1 MGSSKADTFDD
12 LAYCNIMSAFPATA
26 ADGKNVLAAVNEVT
40 LLRDVLVREIR
51 ALGALYVVGKRRPI
65 SELPEDKQIQ
75 IREAYANTGWASDY
89 CVEMQGV
96 FTSQRLA
103 EDTCKS
109 KGANWFYTRLP
120 IDSCLPDEVVF
131 GEWAHQFPGS
141 DATELYENL
150 RAATV
155 AMPVSQ
161 LRLLEEEAARLLEII
176 KSARSTT
183 ENSP

>member
-1 MGSSKADTFDD
+1 
-12 LAYCNIMSAFPATA
+12 MSAFPATA
-26 ADGKNVLAAVNEVT
+26 ADGKRLLASVNEVT

-65 SELPEDKQIQ
+65 SELPEDKQVQ
-75 IREAYANTGWASDY
+75 VRAAYADTGWASDY
-89 CVEMQGV
+89 CVEIQGV
-96 FTSQRLA
+96 FTSLGLA
-103 EDTCKS
+103 DQACKER
-109 KGANWFYTRLP
+109 GTNWFYTKVP
-120 IDSCLPDEVVF
+120 IDSVLPDEVVF

-155 AMPVSQ
+155 AVPVSQ
-161 LRLLEEEAARLLEII
+161 LRVLEEEATRLLQII
-176 KSARSTT
+176 KSARNTT

>member
-1 MGSSKADTFDD
+1 
-12 LAYCNIMSAFPATA
+12 MSAFPATA
-26 ADGKNVLAAVNEVT
+26 ADGKRLLASVNEVT

-65 SELPEDKQIQ
+65 SELPEDKQMQ
-75 IREAYANTGWASDY
+75 VRAAYADTGWASDY
-89 CVEMQGV
+89 CVEIQGV
-96 FTSQRLA
+96 FTSLGLA
-103 EDTCKS
+103 DQACKER
-109 KGANWFYTRLP
+109 GTNWFYTKVP
-120 IDSCLPDEVVF
+120 IDSVLPDEVVF

-155 AMPVSQ
+155 AVPVSQ
-161 LRLLEEEAARLLEII
+161 LRVLEEEATRLLQII
-176 KSARSTT
+176 KSARNTT

>member
-1 MGSSKADTFDD
+1 
-12 LAYCNIMSAFPATA
+12 MSAFPATA
-26 ADGKNVLAAVNEVT
+26 VDGKRLLASVNEVT

-65 SELPEDKQIQ
+65 SELSAEKQEQ
-75 IREAYANTGWASDY
+75 VRAAYASTGWASDY
-89 CVEMQGV
+89 CVEIQGV
-96 FTSQRLA
+96 FTSLGLA
-103 EDTCKS
+103 DRACKERGS
-109 KGANWFYTRLP
+109 NWFYTKVP
-120 IDSCLPDEVVF
+120 IDSVLPDEVVF

-161 LRLLEEEAARLLEII
+161 LRLLEDEATRLLEII

-183 ENSP
+183 QSSP